1 MKQHALI
8 TGAGTGIGRALC
20 ERLLK
25 KNHEVIGVGR
35 RPAPLEKF
43 KRDFGKSVTIVEAD
57 VGTVS
62 GRNKIHSVVKKQK
75 LDLLVHNAAVLDP
88 VGPISKM
95 KRREWQKHFQIN
107 FEGPVFLTQK
117 LLPCL
122 GTGSR
127 ILNISSGAA
136 HRSIQGWAA
145 YCMSK
150 AALHMSYECWK
161 EELSGQGIL
170 VGSVKPG
177 VVDTAMQ
184 EQIRNLDEERFPM
197 LENFRS
203 LKRNNE
209 LLDPNTVSRFLAWLL
224 LDAKPEIFT
233 EKDQDIRDEALKPLW
248 DVSNETTE

>member
-20 ERLLK
+20 ERLIK

-35 RPAPLEKF
+35 RPAPLEKL
-43 KRDFGKSVTIVEAD
+43 KQDFGQSVTTVEAD

-209 LLDPNTVSRFLAWLL
+209 LLDPNTVSHFLAYEGSRRARTAWGTFPRLVKEVLL
-224 LDAKPEIFT
+224 RPCL
-233 EKDQDIRDEALKPLW
+233 
-248 DVSNETTE
+248 ETAFHHMS

>member
-1 MKQHALI
+1 
-8 TGAGTGIGRALC
+8 
-20 ERLLK
+20 
-25 KNHEVIGVGR
+25 
-35 RPAPLEKF
+35 
-43 KRDFGKSVTIVEAD
+43 
-57 VGTVS
+57 
-62 GRNKIHSVVKKQK
+62 
-75 LDLLVHNAAVLDP
+75 
-88 VGPISKM
+88 
-95 KRREWQKHFQIN
+95 
-107 FEGPVFLTQK
+107 
-117 LLPCL
+117 
-122 GTGSR
+122 
-127 ILNISSGAA
+127 
-136 HRSIQGWAA
+136 
-145 YCMSK
+145 
-150 AALHMSYECWK
+150 MSYECWK

-209 LLDPNTVSRFLAWLL
+209 LLHPNTVSRFLAWLL

>member
-1 MKQHALI
+1 MKQYALI

-20 ERLLK
+20 ERLIK

-35 RPAPLEKF
+35 RPAPLEKL
-43 KRDFGKSVTIVEAD
+43 KQDFGKSVTIVEAD

-62 GRNKIHSVVKKQK
+62 GRNKIHLVLKKKK
-75 LDLLVHNAAVLDP
+75 LHLLVHNAAVLDP

-145 YCMSK
+145 YCMSV
-150 AALHMSYECWK
+150 SYTH
-161 EELSGQGIL
+161 LTLPTSDL
-170 VGSVKPG
+170 V
-177 VVDTAMQ
+177 
-184 EQIRNLDEERFPM
+184 
-197 LENFRS
+197 
-203 LKRNNE
+203 
-209 LLDPNTVSRFLAWLL
+209 
-224 LDAKPEIFT
+224 
-233 EKDQDIRDEALKPLW
+233 
-248 DVSNETTE
+248 